1 MRNKR
6 GEGYIMTCVLI
17 IIICMLLSVFVTFFT
32 AVNIVK
38 TVERN
43 SRVVLDSFV
52 MENSIEIYDSIK
64 NGNDETSTLDNSKYV
79 EALSEFCTFVKN
91 GTRYYNYDQEGNGQ
105 YSISEPQMSFAVD
118 TKLKVKIE
126 YSVYI
131 PIYFAGVQVST
142 AEVPLKVESD
152 FNEKF

>member
-17 IIICMLLSVFVTFFT
+17 IIICMLLSVFITFFT
-32 AVNIVK
+32 AVNVVK
-38 TVERN
+38 TVQRN

-64 NGNDETSTLDNSKYV
+64 NGNDDTAVLDNSKYI
-79 EALSEFCTFVKN
+79 ESLTEFCTFVKS
-91 GTRYYNYDQEGNGQ
+91 GARYYNYDQEGNGQ

-118 TKLKVKIE
+118 TKLKVRVK

-131 PIYFAGVQVST
+131 PIYFAGYRVST
-142 AEVPLKVESD
+142 AEVPLTVESD